1 MTTPLFDPP
10 AIHELPITRH
20 SDLYVVFNRKVRTG
34 GTDAEPVYEYQDWPA
49 GVTGTLFIDTK
60 AGIEIPAEFS
70 GYHAIVWLQDSEEMA
85 LLRDGPTWAFQVSY
99 PTSGPERIDKVPV
112 NGEIRRYDG
121 RQPEAVL

>member
-34 GTDAEPVYEYQDWPA
+34 GTDAEPVYEFEDWPA

-60 AGIEIPAEFS
+60 DGIAVPAEFS
-70 GYHAIVWLQDSEEMA
+70 EHRAIVWLQTEQHA
-85 LLRDGPTWAFQVSY
+85 ALRDGITWAFGVSY

-121 RQPEAVL
+121 KAL